1 MTRFLALC
9 SATLCSILSV
19 ALLVGSYASANNASA
34 LPALS
39 ISQGLVIQRKDKDP
53 INISH
58 RIFSYAFG
66 EKSTRPASTSEQA
79 HNQARESYR
88 RALQDG
94 QWGAV
99 QGESL
104 RTGSAAEVR
113 KKWVVLFWTEDKNPL
128 RLGRSGN
135 AYTLD
140 HLSGPS
146 IHYLTISATPDG
158 KGSVSYYTSNKTW
171 QIIISMVQPNNYSH
185 SLGFFA
191 GKYTLAPGLEG
202 LPELPGTPT
211 EKRQPDFTW
220 TLSTDGTF
228 RASYMKNVEE
238 LKGNERFCSW
248 RYTVQRKNHNYTE
261 NVGDAFNSDRVN
273 LYAFAHKLEEHGNYE
288 VVVRID
294 CNFHPPALPK
304 DLSWIKPVTFRF
316 KFDGN
321 LLFGTTFDGNCADGI
336 CKPTPQTCADIKDAL
351 PRISCNM
358 REMFGTGVLN
368 GSLVAAQDL
377 ARSFIVSSSPSC
389 GLPLASTGNRMLDTV
404 NPGKMVSVACEK
416 TKTFY
421 HAFPIATVVVNFL
434 AASLLLWMIVRMFNN
449 LTDHRKDN
457 MIGGL

>member
-19 ALLVGSYASANNASA
+19 ALFVGSSASAQTSPSVPLLTTTKIWHSERRGQPQDHTKDFYGWLRDKIPEQANYTTKSRQEFITSYNQA
-34 LPALS
+34 LEH
-39 ISQGLVIQRKDKDP
+39 GTWGVIQ
-53 INISH
+53 SE
-58 RIFSYAFG
+58 Y
-66 EKSTRPASTSEQA
+66 KSSQYGDYGTYT
-79 HNQARESYR
+79 
-88 RALQDG
+88 
-94 QWGAV
+94 
-99 QGESL
+99 
-104 RTGSAAEVR
+104 
-113 KKWVVLFWTEDKNPL
+113 LFWTHKKHDHCKFELYRTAGSYLLKPTHANPASQEC
-128 RLGRSGN
+128 RFNYASYNPDYRYGIFGTN
-135 AYTLD
+135 QPATM
-140 HLSGPS
+140 
-146 IHYLTISATPDG
+146 TIS
-158 KGSVSYYTSNKTW
+158 
-171 QIIISMVQPNNYSH
+171 MNNGAQKH
-185 SLGFFA
+185 SLVFFN
-191 GKYTLAPGLEG
+191 GEYDVAPGLED
-202 LPELPGTPT
+202 LPLLPRTPT
-211 EKRQPDFTW
+211 ERRQPDFMW
-220 TLSTDGTF
+220 TTSADGTF
-228 RASYMKNVEE
+228 RATYMKNVEE

-261 NVGDAFNSDRVN
+261 NIGDTFNSDRVN

-288 VVVRID
+288 IAVRID

-321 LLFGTTFDGNCADGI
+321 LLFGTTFDGNCADGV

-377 ARSFIVSSSPSC
+377 AKAFFVSSPPSC